1 MWVEELRKLRR
12 GKLIGRE
19 IYYFPEIDSTN
30 RRAHDQ
36 GRKGASEGT
45 VVLADFQSQGK
56 GRLGRFWE
64 SPAGLNLYASII
76 LRPPIPPKDAP
87 QITLLA
93 GVATANALARASGL
107 DIGIKW
113 PNDIFLH
120 GKKVAGILSEMKAD
134 DTKTQFVIL
143 GVGVN
148 VNWERGGI
156 PPHLRETATS
166 LRAEGGKE
174 IPRTLIAEEI
184 FEELEK
190 GYASFLREG
199 FSPRLREEWNRLS
212 WINGK
217 RVTVTLPDK
226 EISGEA
232 LGIDT
237 DGALLLLD
245 QEGKTH
251 RFIVGDVS
259 LRLYLNDAK
268 SPLWKR
274 GERGDFSW

>member
-1 MWVEELRKLRR
+1 MWIEELRNLRK

-30 RRAHDQ
+30 RRAREQ
-36 GRKGASEGT
+36 GRKGAREGT

-56 GRLGRFWE
+56 GRLGRSWA

-76 LRPPIPPKDAP
+76 LRPPIPPKVAP

-107 DIGIKW
+107 DTRVKW
-113 PNDIFLH
+113 PNDIFLR
-120 GKKVAGILSEMKAD
+120 GKKVAGILSEMEAD
-134 DTKTQFVIL
+134 NTKTQFVIL
-143 GVGVN
+143 GIGVN
-148 VNWERGGI
+148 VNWPRGDI
-156 PPHLRETATS
+156 PPDLLEIATS
-166 LRAEGGKE
+166 LRAEGGRE
-174 IPRTLIAEEI
+174 IPRTLVAAEI
-184 FEELEK
+184 FEELEQA
-190 GYASFLREG
+190 YTSFLQEG

-226 EISGEA
+226 TISGEA
-232 LGIDT
+232 LGLDT

-245 QEGKTH
+245 QEGKTR
-251 RFIVGDVS
+251 RFIAGDVS
-259 LRLYLNDAK
+259 LRV
-268 SPLWKR
+268 
-274 GERGDFSW
+274 

>member
-1 MWVEELRKLRR
+1 VGIEELRNLRK

-36 GRKGASEGT
+36 GRRGAREGT

-56 GRLGRFWE
+56 GRLGRSWA

-76 LRPPIPPKDAP
+76 LRPPIPAKVAP

-93 GVATANALARASGL
+93 GVATAHALARASGL
-107 DIGIKW
+107 DTRVKW
-113 PNDIFLH
+113 PNDIFLR
-120 GKKVAGILSEMKAD
+120 GKKVAGILSEMEAD
-134 DTKTQFVIL
+134 NTKTQFVIL
-143 GVGVN
+143 GIGVN
-148 VNWERGGI
+148 VNWPRGDI
-156 PPHLRETATS
+156 PPDLLEIATS
-166 LRAEGGKE
+166 LRAEGGRE
-174 IPRTLIAEEI
+174 IPRTLVAAEI
-184 FEELEK
+184 FEELEQA
-190 GYASFLREG
+190 YTSFLQEG

-226 EISGEA
+226 TISGEA
-232 LGIDT
+232 LGLDT

-245 QEGKTH
+245 QEGKTQ
-251 RFIVGDVS
+251 RFIAGDVS
-259 LRLYLNDAK
+259 LRV
-268 SPLWKR
+268 
-274 GERGDFSW
+274 

>member
-1 MWVEELRKLRR
+1 MWIEELRKLCK

-30 RRAHDQ
+30 RQARDQ
-36 GRKGASEGT
+36 GRRGAREGT

-56 GRLGRFWE
+56 GRLGRSWE
-64 SPAGLNLYASII
+64 SPAGVNLYASII
-76 LRPPIPPKDAP
+76 LRPPIPPKLAP

-107 DIGIKW
+107 DPRVKW
-113 PNDIFLH
+113 PNDIVLR
-120 GKKVAGILSEMKAD
+120 GKKVAGILSEMEAN

-143 GVGVN
+143 GIGVN
-148 VNWERGGI
+148 VNWPSEDI
-156 PPHLRETATS
+156 PPDLREIATS
-166 LRAEGGKE
+166 LRAEGGRE
-174 IPRTLIAEEI
+174 IPRTLIAAEV
-184 FEELEK
+184 FEELEQA
-190 GYASFLREG
+190 YTSFLREG

-217 RVTVTLPDK
+217 RVTVRLSDK
-226 EISGEA
+226 TISGEA
-232 LGIDT
+232 LGLDT

-251 RFIVGDVS
+251 RFIAGEVS
-259 LRLYLNDAK
+259 LRV
-268 SPLWKR
+268 
-274 GERGDFSW
+274 